1 MSEAQLQKL
10 QMERDAL
17 AAELRLVQSAIP
29 PAKACQLL
37 MQSCQNKP
45 EPFVHAPSAGGEPN
59 EWASENNGERACC
72 ALM

>member
-29 PAKACQLL
+29 PAKASQLVV
-37 MQSCQNKP
+37 QHCANKQ
-45 EPFVHAPSAGGEPN
+45 EPFAHAGGAAPVDN
-59 EWASENNGERACC
+59 EWIRENSGEKPCC
-72 ALM
+72 TIA